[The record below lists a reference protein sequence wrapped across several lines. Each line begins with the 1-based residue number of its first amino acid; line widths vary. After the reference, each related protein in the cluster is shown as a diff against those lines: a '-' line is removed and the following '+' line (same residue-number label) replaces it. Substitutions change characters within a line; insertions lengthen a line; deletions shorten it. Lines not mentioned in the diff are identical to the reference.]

1 MADCKDALL
10 EAFRELDTDGSG
22 VVAREVLGKHFESHG
37 FSDEE
42 VNQLFALGGWSGSE
56 KLPYGELVEFLFSKR
71 GNGGAGADMLP
82 LKLGSVP
89 MDAHVE
95 VVLQVLLIA
104 AASWATLGVEQG
116 KVRVEHSPSTSDAH
130 LGFSVE
136 GAKRGSP
143 EESAV
148 FAASLMEKVSEL
160 TATASIELEVHRKEH
175 AVSLLEAEGS
185 RDCAALVRSVA
196 AGCDSV
202 GLYAISVNGPCV
214 QAGTRFRTPAV
225 ASVTAPGALAAVP
238 WQIRAGSAPGQF
250 HLVGPETDL
259 RALAAGHIGRL
270 GPLRA
275 MDIGAVECNVA
286 AKANGQTKV
295 ALQAETMHENSL
307 AEVSAQIA
315 AVAEKRACVVVVAGP
330 SSSGKTTFSSRLAL
344 HIQARGIDAQ
354 PLECDMYYKARA
366 DPTHPRDAN
375 GELNFEVPDALR
387 LDRIRQD
394 LAALTAGKPVELP
407 RFCFKT
413 GTVQEKTGRVLQLPE
428 KVVLIIEG
436 IFGLHPTFL
445 SAFGDVA
452 LFKVLIGPWSGARLG
467 NLHVMPERK
476 LRLLR
481 RIGRD
486 VRSRGVD
493 AARVMHKFTSVSV
506 GEATNIFPYAGS
518 ADVIFDSAL
527 HYELPSLRAVIG
539 KDVEGVASDD
549 PAVQSRQREL
559 ANYLSWVEPWP
570 MGSYT
575 LLPTSIACEFLGN
588 SIFE

>member
-1 MADCKDALL
+1 
-10 EAFRELDTDGSG
+10 
-22 VVAREVLGKHFESHG
+22 
-37 FSDEE
+37 
-42 VNQLFALGGWSGSE
+42 
-56 KLPYGELVEFLFSKR
+56 
-71 GNGGAGADMLP
+71 
-82 LKLGSVP
+82 
-89 MDAHVE
+89 
-95 VVLQVLLIA
+95 
-104 AASWATLGVEQG
+104 
-116 KVRVEHSPSTSDAH
+116 
-130 LGFSVE
+130 
-136 GAKRGSP
+136 
-143 EESAV
+143 
-148 FAASLMEKVSEL
+148 MEKVSEL

-307 AEVSAQIA
+307 AEVSA
-315 AVAEKRACVVVVAGP
+315 
-330 SSSGKTTFSSRLAL
+330 
-344 HIQARGIDAQ
+344 
-354 PLECDMYYKARA
+354 
-366 DPTHPRDAN
+366 HPRDAN

-413 GTVQEKTGRVLQLPE
+413 GTVQEKTGRVLQRPE